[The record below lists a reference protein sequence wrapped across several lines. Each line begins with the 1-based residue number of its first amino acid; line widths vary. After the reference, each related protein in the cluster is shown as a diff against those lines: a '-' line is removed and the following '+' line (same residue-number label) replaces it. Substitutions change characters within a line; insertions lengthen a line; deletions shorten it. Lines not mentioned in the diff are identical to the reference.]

1 MLVRKAEAGDDAAL
15 IGVAKNMM
23 ARNAVEEVNGKRIG
37 GFGERTGKTA
47 ATGEYLSVVVHGLA
61 QVRASGKSAAKIA
74 IGDRLTIGEGGSTR
88 VSVSAEARARLA
100 EEESTGVREQQS
112 EASEEQGPV
121 AKLLEI
127 QKERV
132 ASASEDNAL
141 PPPSTRPETED
152 RGSIRAAE
160 QRLASAGLT
169 V

>member
-1 MLVRKAEAGDDAAL
+1 M
-15 IGVAKNMM
+15 
-23 ARNAVEEVNGKRIG
+23 EVQFSGIDPASTDR
-37 GFGERTGKTA
+37 RQSQ
-47 ATGEYLSVVVHGLA
+47 ATGAGPALQRRISDLLETN
-61 QVRASGKSAAKIA
+61 QSA
-74 IGDRLTIGEGGSTR
+74 DNPREGGSTR
-88 VSVSAEARARLA
+88 VSVSAAARARLA